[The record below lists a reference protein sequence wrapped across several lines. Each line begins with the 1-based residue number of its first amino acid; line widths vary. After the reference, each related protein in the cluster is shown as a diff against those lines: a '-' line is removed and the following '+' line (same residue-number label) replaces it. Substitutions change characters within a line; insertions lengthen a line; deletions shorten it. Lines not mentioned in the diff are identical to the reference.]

1 MAKHKKEATLLLLV
15 KVGSH
20 ANMSALI
27 DCGTIY
33 INHWNYFR
41 RVEPRS
47 SRRDEWEGY
56 TRILQPNAIRGIT
69 ITRDNCPA
77 IELSPAGPVKMYIP
91 DHDRFRASHVYC
103 MTGVSTRDAQWRRR
117 IIHPR
122 MAEFGDTAVVIHD
135 TVEFLTRFRSAVE
148 TYGFPPAHMVAT
160 GCVHYVPE
168 KYSGDY
174 SAFHKRQSHDWQREF
189 RILVAAGSKFSE
201 PLSIGIGSLRD
212 VAHLVTVSEMKN
224 EIRRV
229 GGAVQFVVN

>member
-1 MAKHKKEATLLLLV
+1 MANHKKEATLLLLV

-135 TVEFLTRFRSAVE
+135 TVEFLTRFRQLRRTDFRPLTWLQQDAC
-148 TYGFPPAHMVAT
+148 TMFQKNIPAIIQHSTNAKVM
-160 GCVHYVPE
+160 
-168 KYSGDY
+168 
-174 SAFHKRQSHDWQREF
+174 
-189 RILVAAGSKFSE
+189 
-201 PLSIGIGSLRD
+201 IGS
-212 VAHLVTVSEMKN
+212 ASSEFWSQLEAN
-224 EIRRV
+224 
-229 GGAVQFVVN
+229 FLSLSL